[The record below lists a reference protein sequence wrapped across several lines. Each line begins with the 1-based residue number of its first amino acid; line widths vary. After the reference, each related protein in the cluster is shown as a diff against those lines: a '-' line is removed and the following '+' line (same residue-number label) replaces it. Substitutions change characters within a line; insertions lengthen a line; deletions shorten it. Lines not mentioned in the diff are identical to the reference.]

1 MRNYLALAA
10 LLVLAC
16 VAQPSHAADYY
27 WGTPSYNPMLTDPS
41 PEALCVKYAAL
52 FSAPSGYTKTA
63 NTRLNNWDANRKSVT
78 CQYELV
84 WNANGAP
91 GWWNAGPLSLYG
103 NSCPEGSTLDS
114 ELGMCVGAPDCT
126 SKQGQSFPF
135 SRSGQAGDG
144 ELIWNIGVGGSAGN
158 NWVLSSQDACNDG
171 CAAKVTRS
179 KCAVRVSGSY
189 VCGGTAEY
197 TGAAC
202 PASTSGPAS
211 PSPSEVL
218 PEPKTDQVNQP
229 CIYETLPDGTQ
240 RCRSV
245 KAIDAEGQICG
256 EFNGT
261 RLCTSR
267 QPKTDGTTIDTTVKT
282 ETNPDG
288 SKTITKTDTATKEVC
303 VGAGACSSTTTTTTT
318 TTHVDANGNKTGESS
333 TCTGSACPSDGNP
346 DGDGDG
352 IGDCTGDDCGE
363 GGGAPELDDGVPGFG
378 EALGDFWQRAGNAPL
393 VSAIDGIGLQ
403 GSGTC
408 SFPSVT
414 VEYLGTLNFDVICE
428 QSGWLD
434 VLYGLMLAVW
444 SLAAV
449 RLFFT
454 A

>member
-1 MRNYLALAA
+1 MRNCLALAG
-10 LLVLAC
+10 LLLLAVLTSPA
-16 VAQPSHAADYY
+16 HAANYSWRW
-27 WGTPSYNPMLTDPS
+27 WGVLDMPAVYSTPD
-41 PEALCVKYAAL
+41 AACAAY
-52 FSAPSGYTKTA
+52 SAFWRYTHVGILADSEKTH
-63 NTRLNNWDANRKSVT
+63 DM
-78 CQYELV
+78 
-84 WNANGAP
+84 GAP
-91 GWWNAGPLSLYG
+91 TYKCLNTNDQGGHRDIWVYRHGDD
-103 NSCPEGSTLDS
+103 CPEGSTYDDAT
-114 ELGMCVGAPDCT
+114 GTCVGAPDC
-126 SKQGQSFPF
+126 SAKKGQSFPF

-144 ELIWNIGVGGSAGN
+144 ELIWDIGVGGSKGN
-158 NWVLSSQDACNDG
+158 NWNLSSQDACNDG

-197 TGAAC
+197 SGAAC
-202 PASTSGPAS
+202 SASTSGPAS

-218 PEPKTDQVNQP
+218 PEPKTEQVNQP

-240 RCRSV
+240 RCRSA
-245 KAIDAEGQICG
+245 KKTDAEGQICG
-256 EFNGT
+256 EFNGK
-261 RLCTSR
+261 RLCPDR

-282 ETNPDG
+282 QTNPDG

-318 TTHVDANGNKTGESS
+318 TTHVDAHGNKTGESS
-333 TCTGSACPSDGNP
+333 TCTGSACPSEGNP

-363 GGGAPELDDGVPGFG
+363 GGGVPELDDGVPGFG
-378 EALGDFWQRAGNAPL
+378 EALGDFLGRAGSAPI
-393 VSAIDGIGLQ
+393 VSSLDGIGLE
-403 GSGTC
+403 GVGTC

>member
-1 MRNYLALAA
+1 MRNYLAVAGLIVLA
-10 LLVLAC
+10 LLAR
-16 VAQPSHAADYY
+16 PSAAADYY
-27 WGTPSYNPMLTDPS
+27 WYSSVYASAVGTHPS
-41 PEALCVKYAAL
+41 PQSLCDAISNL
-52 FSAPSGYTKTA
+52 NLGGNLRHGYSRYSIDETGRRGSCFFEKTDGSQHP
-63 NTRLNNWDANRKSVT
+63 TVPTIVR
-78 CQYELV
+78 
-84 WNANGAP
+84 
-91 GWWNAGPLSLYG
+91 AGD
-103 NSCPEGSTLDS
+103 SCPAGTTYIP
-114 ELGMCVGAPDCT
+114 GVGACIGDEQC
-126 SKQGQSFPF
+126 SGQKGQSFPF

-144 ELIWNIGVGGSAGN
+144 ELIWNIGVGGTSGN
-158 NWVLSSQDACNDG
+158 NWSLNSQDACNNG
-171 CAAKVTRS
+171 CAATVTRS

-197 TGAAC
+197 TGSAC
-202 PASTSGPAS
+202 PASTSGPVQTE
-211 PSPSEVL
+211 PSESL

-245 KAIDAEGQICG
+245 KATDAEGQICG
-256 EFNGT
+256 EFNGS
-261 RLCTSR
+261 RVCTSR

-333 TCTGSACPSDGNP
+333 TCTGSACPSPGNP

-363 GGGAPELDDGVPGFG
+363 GGVPGLDDVPGFG
-378 EALGDFWQRAGNAPL
+378 DALRGYLDGVSDAPIVKAL
-393 VSAIDGIGLQ
+393 NGIGLSGQ
-403 GSGTC
+403 GTC
-408 SFPSVT
+408 HFPSVT
-414 VEYLGTLNFDVICE
+414 VAYLGTLSFDVICHHA
-428 QSGWLD
+428 GWLD
-434 VLYGLMLAVW
+434 PLYPLMLAVYAF
-444 SLAAV
+444 LAI